1 MKVIFRVKKIRGK
14 ILEEIL
20 LLIFLF
26 MILFTNY
33 QQITFNKLSGADAF
47 LLAISGTVIYV
58 ISFSWEVWNKLFLI
72 SNTFALTF
80 LLINLM
86 LLVSTKKKKIIIC
99 FPISSKTS
107 YNNA

>member
-1 MKVIFRVKKIRGK
+1 
-14 ILEEIL
+14 
-20 LLIFLF
+20 

-58 ISFSWEVWNKLFLI
+58 ISFSWEVWNKLFFI

-86 LLVSTKKKKIIIC
+86 LLVSTKKNEYVFPLVQKLVIIMHNTEFKSLLHINFDKI
-99 FPISSKTS
+99 
-107 YNNA
+107 YNYT